1 MKWII
6 IISIAIFVL
15 VAFFK
20 LSVNNAKNK
29 FKNSIKAELGTDI
42 HKIINFMIDVTN
54 EINHVQSRLQFMPNG
69 SERLKLTQIITSGQV
84 ALRAL
89 RELLSEADIQDQKF
103 LSDIDENFR
112 KFESNY
118 NNYNAIWLLKERLKE
133 YIANNFPYQPN
144 TKD

>member
-1 MKWII
+1 MKWLM
-6 IISIAIFVL
+6 IISIAILVL

-29 FKNSIKAELGTDI
+29 FKNSIRAELGTDTQ
-42 HKIINFMIDVTN
+42 KIINFMIDVTN
-54 EINHVQSRLQFMPNG
+54 EINHAQSQLQFMAG
-69 SERLKLTQIITSGQV
+69 SERLKLNQIITSGQV